1 LIELGMV
8 AIQTGYYPQ
17 ALQALQEAERIA
29 PSNAE
34 VKHNLGKV
42 YYHLNERAKAIEFY
56 QKALALDPGL
66 TDVHNSLGV
75 AYMANKDYDKAR
87 GEFQHCLNDLA
98 YTDAAMSRLNMGL
111 LEENMNN
118 PEGAIPHYQRLIA
131 NNEKIS
137 PSAYF
142 RLGRIAYNKGDF
154 RQAVDY
160 LTPAV
165 RQSPE
170 YAEAFFLL
178 GRSYE
183 DMGYFDEAAENYGR
197 CVVLE
202 PNSALG
208 IEAQKRVRNIMS
220 DYN

>member
-1 LIELGMV
+1 MV
-8 AIQTGYYPQ
+8 AMQTGYYPQ
-17 ALQALQEAERIA
+17 ALQALGEADRLS
-29 PSNAE
+29 PNNAD

-56 QKALALDPGL
+56 QRALSLDPSK
-66 TDVHNSLGV
+66 TEVHNSLGV
-75 AYMANKDYDKAR
+75 AYMADKEYEKAR
-87 GEFQHCLNDLA
+87 EEFQLCLDDLT

-111 LEENMNN
+111 LEENMNR
-118 PEGAIPHYQRLIA
+118 PEAAIPYYQRLVA
-131 NNEKIS
+131 SNDKIS

-142 RLGRIAYNKGDF
+142 RLGRIAYNKQEY

-165 RQSPE
+165 RLSPE
-170 YAEAFFLL
+170 YADAFFLL

-183 DMGYFDEAAENYGR
+183 ELGYLDEAAENYGR
-197 CVVLE
+197 CVVLD
-202 PNSALG
+202 PNSAMG
-208 IEAQKRVRNIMS
+208 IDAQKRVRNIMK